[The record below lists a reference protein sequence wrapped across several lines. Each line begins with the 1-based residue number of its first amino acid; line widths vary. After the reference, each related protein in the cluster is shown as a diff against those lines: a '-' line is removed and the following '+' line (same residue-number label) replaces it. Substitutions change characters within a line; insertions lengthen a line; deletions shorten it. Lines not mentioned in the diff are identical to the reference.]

1 MGSDGL
7 RSICG
12 PVRFSDCRVPGGVYR
27 SNSPRRGRRVPSI
40 SLEVEGWTFQQ
51 GLPSGDRPLGL
62 LVPSLAALRP
72 VCPAR
77 EPGAGLAGLDRLRDS
92 VFGLAAGAD
101 SRRVRLRRAGFR
113 ILQSERY
120 RTGVCAISA
129 SLVQHRGAGLVDG
142 HGCLGVQGTFF
153 LGHERK
159 TDGALRSVHG
169 RLPSVLL
176 LLFANKAG
184 GLGACRGAVMKNF
197 LFAIAVCALALLA
210 GAACGSEERVDLRD
224 ALYQSVST
232 GSIFTCAVST
242 EGYLRCWGRN
252 EGHEESG
259 FTEAPG
265 GTYRIVS
272 SGYYGSCALKTDGQL
287 KCWGR
292 VDGKKPSDRFATID
306 VATDDV
312 CGIRLDGSLHC
323 WGRDLSGLSG
333 YPEGTYTALSAGG
346 GTACA
351 MRSDGRPICWGGIE
365 EWDYAGEIRNELS
378 LGEFEA
384 VSVGGLVLCGL
395 RRGGE
400 VDCWKGLTGFW
411 IHTWILLM
419 GHFAPLV
426 WAG

>member
-1 MGSDGL
+1 M
-7 RSICG
+7 
-12 PVRFSDCRVPGGVYR
+12 
-27 SNSPRRGRRVPSI
+27 
-40 SLEVEGWTFQQ
+40 
-51 GLPSGDRPLGL
+51 
-62 LVPSLAALRP
+62 
-72 VCPAR
+72 
-77 EPGAGLAGLDRLRDS
+77 
-92 VFGLAAGAD
+92 
-101 SRRVRLRRAGFR
+101 
-113 ILQSERY
+113 
-120 RTGVCAISA
+120 
-129 SLVQHRGAGLVDG
+129 
-142 HGCLGVQGTFF
+142 
-153 LGHERK
+153 
-159 TDGALRSVHG
+159 
-169 RLPSVLL
+169 
-176 LLFANKAG
+176 
-184 GLGACRGAVMKNF
+184 MKNF

-265 GTYRIVS
+265 GTYRMVS

-351 MRSDGRPICWGGIE
+351 IRSVGRPICWRGIE

-400 VDCWKGLTGFW
+400 VDCWKGIDWVLDSYVDPPDGPFRSISVGGLTTCGVRPDGRVECWGQEYKFGGVPSD
-411 IHTWILLM
+411 LRFRSVSASV
-419 GHFAPLV
+419 GHACGITEDYRVVCWGRSYGP
-426 WAG
+426 